1 MNAVGVLRT
10 SWAVN
15 STYLIRT
22 AKFTMKKNVVRF
34 TWTWRLPEANSV
46 WNAVFLPTT
55 MSASRVRFFII
66 DRTRTTVVVR
76 AYRDY
81 AADPIDVGMVGLM
94 FQNPLGE

>member
-1 MNAVGVLRT
+1 MFLVRD
-10 SWAVN
+10 
-15 STYLIRT
+15 

-34 TWTWRLPEANSV
+34 TWTWKLPEANSV

-55 MSASRVRFFII
+55 MSASRVRCFII
-66 DRTRTTVVVR
+66 DRTQTSVVVR

-81 AADPIDVGMVGLM
+81 AADVINVGMVGLC